1 MANSSGTSSS
11 TLGDTN
17 RMAGL
22 MSGLDTEALV
32 KASTSNT
39 KISINK
45 KKQKLQTLEWKQT
58 QYREIISSL
67 SSFQSKYLDI
77 LSPTSIRANS
87 IMKKFKAVSSNSDL
101 NVSAASNSTPTSYSI
116 SSSKKASAA
125 VLQGNKASAGSIEL
139 DFSKADGNENTVDI
153 TLDGTTRSV
162 TFRGGANAKENFLNA
177 LNEAFDGVTSATF
190 AFKGGEGSSNV
201 KDKLI
206 LNTVPGD
213 KVTHSF
219 SANYNSAIGL
229 ANDTS
234 SKINKSSKLGDIDF
248 LTELQGSKFEF
259 SINGK
264 SFSFTKDNTVEDVL
278 EAVNNSKAGVTMS
291 FNSLSQSFKLQSS
304 KTGAGQ
310 EIEISQQSGNLVNAM
325 FGIGNDQLSAGGS
338 VSNAFTQ
345 KTLNSNEIST
355 SQLDKYG
362 YIKGV
367 YIDMTVGDDKL
378 HLDLSGLESRL
389 ETDGTKYT
397 DANGKEYELNV
408 LNDADGNLAFYSY
421 KDDKGTTHYLNKD
434 TKEQICATN
443 ASTGKNYDADGNVI
457 SASKCNEIL
466 KESGLNKAKIQYHEF
481 TPDEYADEYNKALVK
496 AYAKTDEIQAN
507 ALQSAAQELGYSAIG
522 EDFTPEK
529 LEALSKED
537 QEKLYEKMNEKAEE
551 LAQIKVND
559 LGIGFTAGKDA
570 EGNDK
575 MTFNANGLA
584 AELEL
589 GKNFGFENT
598 TNYDVEGLASD
609 AALTGETVLNLTYT
623 DKDGNTSA
631 INLSN
636 VNGISIDDL
645 LSIKDSEGN
654 DMFSYDSETGV
665 ISMAGSGTITGT
677 NADSRAF
684 LKDVFDATT
693 ISGAAS
699 ASDNSISVYGTNAQM
714 TIDGVTIESATNSF
728 TVDGTTFDLTNVAD
742 FDAAVDPD
750 KEITVTTSRD
760 TSSIKDVIINFVND
774 YNSLIK
780 SLYDKVNET
789 RPKSNGSYY
798 DPLTEEQEE
807 EMSEDEI
814 EKWNEQAQKGLLLN
828 DPTLNKFISQMRM
841 AMTSASN
848 GMTLAAMG
856 ITLDSGSINGEL
868 TIDEDKLDSAI
879 SKYGDEIAKFFTDM
893 EDGFAKNLNDTFD
906 KAIST
911 RSKSYGYF
919 TNLVGVENTMS
930 AKNNQY
936 YSQMNSIQEMIDRL
950 NDKYE
955 KQQERYWAKF
965 SSLETYLNKM
975 NMQSSMFATTA

>member
-58 QYREIISSL
+58 QYRDIISSL

-101 NVSAASNSTPTSYSI
+101 NVSAASGSTPTSYSI
-116 SSSKKASAA
+116 SSSKKAAAA
-125 VLQGNKASAGSIEL
+125 VLQGKAASAGSIDL
-139 DFSKADGNENTVDI
+139 DFSKANEGSNTVKI
-153 TLDGTTRSV
+153 TLDGTTKSV
-162 TFRGGANAKENFLNA
+162 TFEGGADVKDNFLNA
-177 LNEAFDGVTSATF
+177 LNDAFDGITSAEF
-190 AFKGGEGSSNV
+190 AFKGGEGSTDL

-213 KVTHSF
+213 KVSHSF

-229 ANDTS
+229 ANDAS
-234 SKINKSSKLGDIDF
+234 SKISKSSKLGDIDF

-264 SFSFTKDNTVEDVL
+264 NFSFTKDNTVNDVL

-291 FNSLSQSFKLQSS
+291 FNSLSQSFKLQTS
-304 KTGAGQ
+304 KTGAGE
-310 EIEISQQSGNLVNAM
+310 EIEISQTRGNLLNSM
-325 FGIGNDQLSAGGS
+325 MGIEEGTGAGQLAAGGS
-338 VSNAFTQ
+338 VSNAYTQ
-345 KTLNSNEIST
+345 KNLNGNELST
-355 SQLDKYG
+355 TQLTENG
-362 YIKGV
+362 YKKGV
-367 YIDMTVGDDKL
+367 YLDMTIGDDSL
-378 HLDLSGLESRL
+378 RLDLSALEARL
-389 ETDGTKYT
+389 ETSGDKFTAA
-397 DANGKEYELNV
+397 DGKEYDLNI
-408 LNDADGNLAFYSY
+408 LNDKDGNLAFYSY
-421 KDDKGTTHYLNKD
+421 KDDKGTTHYLDLNKD
-434 TKEQICATN
+434 QICATN

-457 SASKCNEIL
+457 SASKCNDLI
-466 KESGLNKAKIQYHEF
+466 KNSGLNKAEIQYHKF
-481 TPDEYADEYNKALVK
+481 TAAEYAEEYNNALVN

-507 ALQSAAQELGYSAIG
+507 ALQSAAQDLGYVAID
-522 EDFTPEK
+522 EDFTAD
-529 LEALSKED
+529 ALDGLSAEQ
-537 QEKLYEKMNEKAEE
+537 QEELYAKMNEKAEE
-551 LAQIKVND
+551 LAKNKIST
-559 LGIGFTAGKDA
+559 LGIEFKTTTDADGKD
-570 EGNDK
+570 K
-575 MTFNANGLA
+575 MYLDAGTHAVSLTQ
-584 AELEL
+584 
-589 GKNFGFENT
+589 GKNFGFENSS
-598 TNYDVEGLASD
+598 NFDVSGIDPDKAITDKTS
-609 AALTGETVLNLTYT
+609 LTFTYT
-623 DKDGNTSA
+623 DENGNSA
-631 INLSN
+631 EKTVTNAGGIT
-636 VNGISIDDL
+636 VNDL
-645 LSIKDSEGN
+645 L
-654 DMFSYDSETGV
+654 DMGIFDYDSSTGV
-665 ISMAGSGTITGT
+665 LTMTGGGSLTG
-677 NADSRAF
+677 ADSSTREF
-684 LKDVFDATT
+684 LKDAFDSTS
-693 ISGAAS
+693 ISGADRTNTLS
-699 ASDNSISVYGTNAQM
+699 AYGTNAQI

-728 TVDGTTFDLTNVAD
+728 TVDGTTFDVSGLDD

-750 KEITVTTSRD
+750 KEINVTTSRD
-760 TSSIKDVIINFVND
+760 TSSIKEVITNFVND
-774 YNSLIK
+774 YNTLIK
-780 SLYDKVNET
+780 SLYDKINET

-841 AMTSASN
+841 AMSSASN

-868 TIDEDKLDSAI
+868 SIDEDKLDSAI

-906 KAIST
+906 RAIST
-911 RSKSYGYF
+911 KSKKYGYF